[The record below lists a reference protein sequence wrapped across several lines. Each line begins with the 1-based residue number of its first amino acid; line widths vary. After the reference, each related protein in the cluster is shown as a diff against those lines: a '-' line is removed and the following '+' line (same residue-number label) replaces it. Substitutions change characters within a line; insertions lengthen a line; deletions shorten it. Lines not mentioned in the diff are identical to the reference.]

1 MAIDMIEVVQ
11 KRLNLPD
18 IQKIAP
24 DTEVASFKRPVTIS
38 QVALVSVMAAL
49 YKLTRTTQGCVALL
63 LSGKNDNWLDLEGAY
78 GKYLPEIIDIVAGYG
93 IADPVATEQLLRKI
107 ANASLQ
113 IMHEELVDNIST
125 ESIKDIM
132 LAQRHNILMYTPED
146 LHLGKILNDNVLD
159 VPVSKMGGPVSNL
172 VH

>member
-1 MAIDMIEVVQ
+1 MAIYLIEAVQ
-11 KRLNLPD
+11 KRLNLPE

-24 DTEVASFKRPVTIS
+24 NPEVASLKVPVTIS

-49 YKLTRTTQGCVALL
+49 YKLTRTTKGCVALL
-63 LSGKNDNWLDLEGAY
+63 LSGKKDNWLDLEGAF
-78 GKYLPEIIDIVAGYG
+78 GKQLPEIIGKVDRYG

-107 ANASLQ
+107 ANACLQ

-125 ESIKDIM
+125 ESVKDIM
-132 LAQRHNILMYTPED
+132 SVQRHNILMYAPED
-146 LHLGKILNDNVLD
+146 LHLGKMLSDSVLD
-159 VPVSKMGGPVSNL
+159 DSTHKMGGTVSNL